1 MSEALSRAAL
11 SFEYMANLEQRIRE
25 QIAKEIEQACYDY
38 CIQEFDID
46 GIDQC
51 FYHREN
57 AKIARGRSES

>member
-1 MSEALSRAAL
+1 
-11 SFEYMANLEQRIRE
+11 MANLEQRIRE